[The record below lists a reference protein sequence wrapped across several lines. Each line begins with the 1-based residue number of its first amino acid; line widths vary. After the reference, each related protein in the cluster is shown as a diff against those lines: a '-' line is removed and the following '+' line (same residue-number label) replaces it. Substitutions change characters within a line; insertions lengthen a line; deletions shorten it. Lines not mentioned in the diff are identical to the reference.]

1 MKKTFSLFLL
11 NCAVLAAQ
19 IMPAPTELPG
29 DPFFIKQTWHVG
41 GNGDSLNAMILDPVR
56 LQLVLASRNA
66 VVAEDVKSG
75 VVTGKISEMHGAFGI
90 ALDNT
95 NEFGYLSDS
104 LYNQVNV
111 FDQRTL
117 GVVGRVH
124 TAPNPT
130 TVLFEAASGLI
141 FVVCNVPV
149 PGSRGYLNFT
159 ERPWKRTDVAVPPL
173 IRATQTKPT
182 PHAARARPAA
192 HNGQTGPAAK
202 EENFSVVTV
211 IDENTWR
218 DFADIKL
225 SGHIAFVQ
233 TAGDGKIYVSIPDH
247 KEIVRLDAEMLGEKL
262 RREAPDTGI
271 PPEHT
276 PKEVQLRTGRPFAP
290 GPDWPRVSV
299 QTLDWSSSRDSD
311 EFRDDAILFFPMDR
325 DCSEPNA
332 MAIDNRHARLF
343 VACEK
348 MKMAVL
354 DANTGQLV
362 TTLPTGPGTNALAYD
377 ADRGLIYAAN
387 SGGNESL
394 TIIRQHVTDS
404 YAVIQNLPTDHWAK
418 ALLSD
423 PGTGLVYLAT
433 DYSDPEAEKPPPDPV
448 HRGFQVLVI
457 GH

>member
-1 MKKTFSLFLL
+1 MKKTLFLFLL
-11 NCAVLAAQ
+11 NCSVLAAQ

-29 DPFFIKQTWHVG
+29 DPFFIKQAWHVG
-41 GNGDSLNAMILDPVR
+41 GNGDSLNAMVLDPVR

-75 VVTGKISEMHGAFGI
+75 VVTGKISETQGAFGI

-104 LYNQVNV
+104 LYNHVVV
-111 FDQRTL
+111 FDQRAL
-117 GVVGRVH
+117 RAVGRIH

-141 FVVCNVPV
+141 FVVCNVPA

-159 ERPWKRTDVAVPPL
+159 ERPWMRTDVAVPPL
-173 IRATQTKPT
+173 SRSTQARPT
-182 PHAARARPAA
+182 PRAAPARPTA
-192 HNGQTGPAAK
+192 HNSQSGMAAK
-202 EENFSVVTV
+202 DENFSVVTV
-211 IDENTWR
+211 IDANTWR
-218 DFADIKL
+218 DLADIKL
-225 SGHIAFVQ
+225 PGHIAFVQ

-262 RREAPDTGI
+262 RREVADTGI

-276 PKEVQLRTGRPFAP
+276 PKEVQLRTGQPFAP

-299 QTLDWSSSRDSD
+299 QTLDWSGSRKSD
-311 EFRDDAILFFPMDR
+311 EFRDGAILIFPMDR

-332 MAIDNRHARLF
+332 LAIDIRHVKLF
-343 VACEK
+343 VSCEK
-348 MKMAVL
+348 MRMSVL

-362 TTLPTGPGTNALAYD
+362 TTLPTGPATNALAYD

-387 SGGNESL
+387 SGGNGSL
-394 TIIRQHVTDS
+394 TIIRQHISDS
-404 YAVIQNLPTDHWAK
+404 YAVIQNLPTDHWAR

-433 DYSDPEAEKPPPDPV
+433 DYSDPEGKKLPSDPAP
-448 HRGFQVLVI
+448 RGFQLLVI